1 MSNNHLRQAPS
12 AAHLREPRNF
22 GKRAAAA
29 SITISSNGHE
39 RHYAISPGFA
49 AACLAVFCM
58 FAVGYFSAT
67 TYLVLRDDL
76 IGMTQARSARLLHEY
91 EDRIASLR
99 ANLDR
104 VTSRQLLDQ
113 QAIEAK
119 VAELIERQEALGG
132 RTSRIGK
139 LIGEAQK
146 RGLSP
151 KSATPAQSG
160 DPATTGTVAKPADKS
175 ASLNDFS
182 LRGGA
187 HALPAD
193 AANMAVATDKA
204 DPAHNIAD
212 YAQTQNLFQSVKA
225 RIENVDREQRAML
238 DLLRMEASE
247 KTTAIVTTL
256 AGLKV
261 KLGDDSQAGL
271 GGPFIPLDPGMD
283 FNAHVEAL
291 DTSLKALG
299 TAQLLLAKAPVASPA
314 PGAPLSSPF
323 GARIDPF
330 LGHQAMHSGLD
341 FRAASGTPVHA
352 TADGKV
358 IDAGRNGGYGNMV
371 EIDHGNGMTTRYAH
385 LSRISVNSGDKVTR
399 GTKVGE
405 VGSTGRST
413 GPHLHYEVRRHGHA
427 VDPVAFLKAGRKIEK
442 LL

>member
-12 AAHLREPRNF
+12 AAQVREPRNF
-22 GKRAAAA
+22 GKRATAAR
-29 SITISSNGHE
+29 ITFTRNGQE

-49 AACLAVFCM
+49 AAGLAVFCM

-67 TYLVLRDDL
+67 AYLVLRDDL

-151 KSATPAQSG
+151 KAPAPAENP
-160 DPATTGTVAKPADKS
+160 DPVTTGTVETPGEKS
-175 ASLNDFS
+175 VSLDGFS
-182 LRGGA
+182 LRGGTQ
-187 HALPAD
+187 ALLAD
-193 AANMAVATDKA
+193 AAGIAASQEKTV
-204 DPAHNIAD
+204 PAHDIAD
-212 YAQTQNLFQSVKA
+212 YAQTQNLFQSVKT
-225 RIENVDREQRAML
+225 RIESVDREQRAML
-238 DLLRMEASE
+238 DSLRMEASE
-247 KTTAIVTTL
+247 KTAAIVTTL
-256 AGLKV
+256 GSLKV
-261 KLGDDSQAGL
+261 KVGDDSQTGL
-271 GGPFIPLDPGMD
+271 GGPFIPLDPGID

-291 DTSLKALG
+291 DSSLKALG
-299 TAQLLLAKAPVASPA
+299 TAQGLLAKVPVASPA
-314 PGAPLSSPF
+314 PGSPLSSPF

-341 FRAASGTPVHA
+341 FRASTGTPVHA

-371 EIDHGNGMTTRYAH
+371 EIDHGNGMSTRYAH
-385 LSRISVNSGDKVTR
+385 LSRISVNSGDKVSR

-427 VDPVAFLKAGRKIEK
+427 VDPVSFLKAGRKIEK

>member
-1 MSNNHLRQAPS
+1 
-12 AAHLREPRNF
+12 
-22 GKRAAAA
+22 
-29 SITISSNGHE
+29 
-39 RHYAISPGFA
+39 
-49 AACLAVFCM
+49 M

-67 TYLVLRDDL
+67 AYLVLRDDL

-151 KSATPAQSG
+151 KTAAPAETA
-160 DPATTGTVAKPADKS
+160 DPVTTGTVAKPAEKS
-175 ASLNDFS
+175 ASLDDFS

-187 HALPAD
+187 HAVLAD
-193 AANMAVATDKA
+193 TAGIVGTAAEAVPTHD
-204 DPAHNIAD
+204 IAD
-212 YAQTQNLFQSVKA
+212 YAQTQNLFQSVKT
-225 RIENVDREQRAML
+225 RIESVDREQRAML
-238 DLLRMEASE
+238 DSLRIEASQ
-247 KTTAIVTTL
+247 KTAAIVTTL
-256 AGLKV
+256 GSLKV
-261 KLGDDSQAGL
+261 KLGEDNQTGL
-271 GGPFIPLDPGMD
+271 GGPFIPLEPDID

-299 TAQLLLAKAPVASPA
+299 TAQGLLAKVPVASPA

-323 GARIDPF
+323 GARVDPF

-341 FRAASGTPVHA
+341 FRAATGTPVLA
-352 TADGKV
+352 TAGGKV

-371 EIDHGNGMTTRYAH
+371 EIDHGNGMSTRYAH
-385 LSRISVNSGDKVTR
+385 LSRISVKTGDKVTR

-427 VDPVAFLKAGRKIEK
+427 VDPVAFLKAGRKIEN